1 MSEPI
6 NRRTMLERAKAIF
19 DFIEQLDEPFTKS
32 QLQDI
37 GLNPATADKWL
48 NLILFIQKKPRLR
61 LIKTG
66 RITII
71 DKHEQRFHTMS
82 REIFMDSTKSYEERF
97 NALRDYFNALVTSER
112 LRGQVEIPITTTYY
126 TDIEEK
132 KQENLRKLRESN
144 FQ

>member
-1 MSEPI
+1 MI
-6 NRRTMLERAKAIF
+6 ERAKAIF
-19 DFIEQLDEPFTKS
+19 DLIERIDEPMPKS

-48 NLILFIQKKPRLR
+48 ELILYIQKQPRIR
-61 LIKTG
+61 LVKTK
-66 RITII
+66 RTTII
-71 DKHEQRFHTMS
+71 ERHEQRYHTMS

-112 LRGQVEIPITTTYY
+112 LRNQVEIPITTTYY

-132 KQENLRKLRESN
+132 KQEKLRKLKESN